1 MIYNLELEVYLKFQE
16 LQNLKTI
23 DVSINGNVVQAEVIE
38 QGEEAVMEQAQET
51 TTTEET
57 PQNDTNNNNNDT
69 DIVTNDTDIVTND
82 TDIVTELTETPVESA
97 TSGNN
102 LPHAR
107 VQVFAEIIEEEIIEE
122 ETVEVSLGYLWISL
136 RLIK

>member
-1 MIYNLELEVYLKFQE
+1 M
-16 LQNLKTI
+16 
-23 DVSINGNVVQAEVIE
+23 SINGNVVQAEVIE

-51 TTTEET
+51 ATTEET

-82 TDIVTELTETPVESA
+82 TDIVTNDTDIVTELTETPVEGA

-122 ETVEVSLGYLWISL
+122 ETVEVGLGSLWIFV
-136 RLIK
+136 RLIKWEKIIRLDV